1 MSEMS
6 ICVLKDFKMNFE
18 TLWQLNNLM
27 TPFILMNYHGKE
39 IVFKKETD
47 LVCLL
52 GIYYLRKI
60 TSMHKLMFDIF
71 SSLKFRIS

>member
-1 MSEMS
+1 
-6 ICVLKDFKMNFE
+6 
-18 TLWQLNNLM
+18 M

-52 GIYYLRKI
+52 GNYYLRKI
-60 TSMHKLMFDIF
+60 VGNNFYAQVNV
-71 SSLKFRIS
+71 